1 MKVLLSRF
9 AGFSAVPL
17 ISFVAP
23 LFLLPIIPNVFG
35 LAAWGSVGTAQAV
48 GTVCAIVAG
57 FGWNISGGARIALS
71 ADDDARRQLFG
82 DSFWCRGLLVVA
94 AGLVGAALSSALV
107 PPEFRLVAA
116 LVTLATTAAA
126 MTVVWYAVGVG
137 DARVVLLF
145 ETVPV
150 SLSVALAIPL
160 LLLTEQLLWYPVLT
174 LIGFLTG
181 PLLLNLRLYRRP
193 VPPFAGR
200 RILRAYRANVSVAAA
215 ETIGGTYTS
224 APIPL
229 AQGLLGATAS
239 GQATSADKFFRI
251 ALFAVTVLSNTL
263 QKWVLEV
270 SYAHGRARRH
280 LVAFGLHTALALFG
294 GTALALLGPV
304 LSTLLFGRA
313 ATPEIAVFLGFG
325 ATFALT
331 SLTTPFIR
339 NVLVPAGLNR
349 YVLYGT
355 LGAAVVGVP
364 LMIWASQWGLS
375 GIIAG
380 LAASELVILAVVG
393 SAGTHHLLRERRAAF
408 ALVAPSERG
417 VAHD

>member
-17 ISFVAP
+17 ISFIAP

-35 LAAWGSVGTAQAV
+35 LAAWGAVGTAQAV
-48 GTVCAIVAG
+48 GTVCAIIAG

-71 ADDDARRQLFG
+71 ADDATRRRIFG
-82 DSFWCRGLLVVA
+82 DSFWCRGLLVLA
-94 AGLVGAALSSALV
+94 AGFVGAAISSALV
-107 PPEFRLVAA
+107 PAEFRLVAA
-116 LVTLATTAAA
+116 LVTVATTAAA

-137 DARVVLLF
+137 NARVVLLF

-150 SLSVALAIPL
+150 SICVALAIPL

-174 LIGFLTG
+174 LAGFLVG

-193 VPPFAGR
+193 VPPFSKE
-200 RILRAYRANVSVAAA
+200 RILREYRANVSVAAA
-215 ETIGGTYTS
+215 ETIGGSYTS

-229 AQGLLGATAS
+229 AQGLLGSAAS
-239 GQATSADKFFRI
+239 GQATSADKFYRI
-251 ALFAVTVLSNTL
+251 ALFAITVLSNTL

-270 SYAHGRARRH
+270 SYEHGRLRRH
-280 LVAFGLHTALALFG
+280 VMAFALHGLLAVLG
-294 GTALALLGPV
+294 GAALALLGPV
-304 LSTLLFGRA
+304 FSTLLFGA
-313 ATPEIAVFLGFG
+313 DATPGLAVFLGFG

-349 YVLYGT
+349 YVLFGT
-355 LGAAVVGVP
+355 LGAAVVGLP
-364 LMIWASQWGLS
+364 LMIAGAQWGLG

-393 SAGTHHLLRERRAAF
+393 AAGTRHLLIERRSALAVVAA
-408 ALVAPSERG
+408 PEGG
-417 VAHD
+417 VR